1 MRQFLPIFA
10 DVLLSIYRNNFF
22 LFRSRNPLLINTAKD
37 SATLLSKILYEKGV
51 NENTEDCKWFALMIK
66 SFIMHT
72 LD

>member
-22 LFRSRNPLLINTAKD
+22 LFRSRNPLLINTAKE

-51 NENTEDCKWFALMIK
+51 NEDTEDRKWFALMIK